1 MSAALPLA
9 SNKSPS
15 QSPGDPNTT
24 AAIPEPEQVHIRDG
38 TSTVQDP
45 PDDELEA
52 SELHSPADQRKQ
64 RVSRIIAS
72 GSAPSHWYDPAGRLW
87 RHHIRLSVPHVDCR
101 DHLANERTFL
111 GYLRTSLALSML
123 GITVAQLYRL
133 QHSANPDA
141 KLGYFL
147 LSKPIAGLFQCSA
160 ICVILIGSVRF
171 YRQQHAMSVG
181 KVHVGGWEILSIMGL
196 VFLWGLAECEA
207 SSSVTYFYQGADF

>member
-1 MSAALPLA
+1 MSAAQTSV

-15 QSPGDPNTT
+15 QPPGDRRTT
-24 AAIPEPEQVHIRDG
+24 AAIPEPEQVHIRDD
-38 TSTVQDP
+38 TSTAQDP
-45 PDDELEA
+45 PDDEPEA

-72 GSAPSHWYDPAGRLW
+72 GSATSHWYDPVGRLW

-101 DHLANERTFL
+101 DHL

-133 QHSANPDA
+133 QHSAVPDA
-141 KLGYFL
+141 KLGYFI

-160 ICVILIGSVRF
+160 ICVILMGSVRF

-181 KVHVGGWEILSIMGL
+181 KVHVGGWEILTIMGL
-196 VFLWGLAECEA
+196 VFLVSRFFQSGWPLDGLIDAC
-207 SSSVTYFYQGADF
+207 

>member
-1 MSAALPLA
+1 MSAAQISA

-15 QSPGDPNTT
+15 QPPGNHRTT
-24 AAIPEPEQVHIRDG
+24 AAVPEPEQVHIRDD

-52 SELHSPADQRKQ
+52 SELRSPADQRKQ

-72 GSAPSHWYDPAGRLW
+72 GSATSHWYDPVGRLW

-133 QHSANPDA
+133 QHSAVPDA
-141 KLGYFL
+141 KLGYFI

-160 ICVILIGSVRF
+160 ITVVIVGSVRF

-196 VFLWGLAECEA
+196 VFLVSPSSRSVYPLDGLVVAH
-207 SSSVTYFYQGADF
+207 